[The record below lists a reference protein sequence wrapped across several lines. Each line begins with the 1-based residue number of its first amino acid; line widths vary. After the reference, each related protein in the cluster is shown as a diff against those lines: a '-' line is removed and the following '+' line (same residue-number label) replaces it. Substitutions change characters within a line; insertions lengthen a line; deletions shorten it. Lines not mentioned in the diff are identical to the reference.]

1 MKKLLFLALLSAG
14 IAHADI
20 LPNAKVTPGK
30 PDPKNTSVVICAK
43 GFTTTTIR
51 NVPESE
57 KKQVYANY
65 GIVNHGGYCN
75 GPSGCEVD
83 HLISLELGGSN
94 DVTNLWPQPYD
105 GQWNAHMKD
114 KLENKLHTLMCSGT
128 ISQADAQKAIST
140 NWIDAY
146 IKYVDPTAK
155 K

>member
-1 MKKLLFLALLSAG
+1 MKKLLFVALLSAG

-30 PDPKNTSVVICAK
+30 PDPKLTAAVICAK
-43 GFTTTTIR
+43 GFTTTTVR
-51 NVPESE
+51 NVTEAT

-65 GIVNHGGYCN
+65 NVKNHEGYCS
-75 GPSGCEVD
+75 GKEGCEVD

-94 DVTNLWPQPYD
+94 DVANLWPQPFD
-105 GQWNAHMKD
+105 GDKNAHQKD
-114 KLENKLHTLMCSGT
+114 KLENQLHALMCAGK

-146 IKYVDPTAK
+146 KKYVDPKAK
-155 K
+155 